1 MHSGERRAYTD
12 WGIEKPGGFPGGNDP
27 DLCSNLEKLQD
38 GSDLSLGFFSSADT
52 DVDDLVSNSEFA
64 KICLDRRKDICI
76 AWALRCPKVANDQ
89 QCTTEYRQ
97 TCQESDDDQ
106 TDRYECLRALFACQT
121 SPRALSFQRSF
132 PLTLTLHI
140 SSLLQETGVFYMMGS
155 RPAISPTDNGFLGAL
170 PVR

>member
-52 DVDDLVSNSEFA
+52 DVDDLVSFSEFA

-132 PLTLTLHI
+132 PLTLSYAAHFQSLAGDRCVLHD
-140 SSLLQETGVFYMMGS
+140 GVEACDFS
-155 RPAISPTDNGFLGAL
+155 D
-170 PVR
+170 